1 MSVFKNTIWDG
12 VPTSVSI
19 LVPTRDTVYSHF
31 SYSLGNLIKTTTQM
45 GINVHLFFD
54 ASTILINQ
62 RERLI
67 QQAIEVKSEW
77 ALWLDSD
84 MMFPSTTLLRL
95 LSHNQDIVA
104 CNYMKRSH
112 PFKSVTFMDTND
124 WESWVPIQSEDELL
138 TAEATGMGCLL
149 MRTSVFQKLNKP
161 YFEYT
166 YESKTKDW
174 IGEDF
179 TLFKKLNGLG
189 YQLKIDMNLSKEI
202 YHIGT
207 FAYGKSLDA
216 NTRKKKEWESKRKRT
231 K

>member
-45 GINVHLFFD
+45 GINTHLFFD

-67 QQAIEVKSEW
+67 EQAIEVKSEW
-77 ALWLDSD
+77 VLWLDSD

-95 LSHNQDIVA
+95 LAHNQDIVA

-124 WESWVPIQSEDELL
+124 WESWVPLQSEDKLL
-138 TAEATGMGCLL
+138 TVEATGMGCLL
-149 MRTSVFQKLNKP
+149 MRTSVFQNLKKP
-161 YFEYT
+161 YFEYS
-166 YESKTKDW
+166 YQPMTKDW
-174 IGEDF
+174 TGEDF
-179 TLFKKLNGLG
+179 TLFKKLNELG
-189 YQLKIDMNLSKEI
+189 YQLKIDMNLSNEI

-207 FAYGKSLDA
+207 FAYGKSLSA
-216 NTRKKKEWESKRKRT
+216 NIQKKNEWKSKKE
-231 K
+231 

>member
-1 MSVFKNTIWDG
+1 MSVFKNTMWDG

-67 QQAIEVKSEW
+67 EQAIEVKSEW
-77 ALWLDSD
+77 VLWLDSD

-95 LSHNQDIVA
+95 LAHNQDIVA

-124 WESWVPIQSEDELL
+124 WESWVPIKSEDELL
-138 TAEATGMGCLL
+138 TVDATGMGCLL
-149 MRTSVFQKLNKP
+149 MRTSVFQSLNKP

-166 YESKTKDW
+166 FQQTTKDW
-174 IGEDF
+174 LGEDF
-179 TLFKKLNGLG
+179 TLFKKLNSLG
-189 YQLKIDMNLSKEI
+189 YQLKIDMNLSNDI

-207 FAYGKSLDA
+207 FAYGKGLSA
-216 NTRKKKEWESKRKRT
+216 NVQKKREWSSKKK
-231 K
+231 

>member
-166 YESKTKDW
+166 YEPKTKDW

-216 NTRKKKEWESKRKRT
+216 NTQKKKEGESKRKRT